1 MRGYS
6 PSMDIITLKT
16 RSLAPCIPGTDSCLE
31 NTRNPNEKHVP
42 SFFMLQFL
50 KCNILLIYSLENKH
64 VLRKIVV
71 GKFISFWDG
80 PLFEDIRS
88 FSGGV
93 FDLLLPQAVCHFRLA
108 LTDVGRR
115 VRHRNGNISSDRLPS
130 QAGSHRI
137 PRCQNPER
145 ETEREKKTQV
155 FHPVYIYI

>member
-1 MRGYS
+1 M
-6 PSMDIITLKT
+6 
-16 RSLAPCIPGTDSCLE
+16 PGKHPEPQRCTFLLFSCC
-31 NTRNPNEKHVP
+31 
-42 SFFMLQFL
+42 SF
-50 KCNILLIYSLENKH
+50 KCNILLIYTLENKH
-64 VLRKIVV
+64 VLKKIVV

-145 ETEREKKTQV
+145 ERERKKLKYSIL
-155 FHPVYIYI
+155 YIYNKYLYLEPKWVPLLVKRVF